1 MVVSEDAFQTIGI
14 DEKDVHY
21 YCCDDVAFDN
31 NQCTQH
37 NRLWVRST
45 DSTQFKS
52 NSVEFDGQNRTV
64 GVHFDVPKEGKYWMV
79 IGLCDPDTSNVAVSG
94 KAIVMNPY
102 GHIPARMYGILPFTK
117 LLLIVYTVLLM
128 GWIVRCCWYRKE
140 LMSVHMM
147 ITVVVATFFFDTVA
161 RLVMLVSFNN
171 EGVHDTKITL
181 FSLATTAATH
191 TVARCLMIMVA
202 MGLGVSKASLGGTMW
217 KIVVMGVVYFAFSL
231 WDSIATTY
239 STSSEI
245 NYYRIIPASILDSF
259 VYFWILQSLLDT
271 IQELEERKQTGKLD
285 VFISLRNM
293 IIVAVIISTVYN
305 VVFSYLILVKKIDLM
320 WKYQWFFN
328 DGVWS
333 TFYLLVLCVIM
344 YLWAPNERSLA
355 YAYHVQVS
363 TDEHQDQ
370 EEYAMQE
377 QEVLQTAGVEGS
389 VQIATVEATE
399 DSLKPMSIKPQS
411 A

>member
-21 YCCDDVAFDN
+21 YCCDDVAFDVRSMFFTDPYN

-52 NSVEFDGQNRTV
+52 NSVEFEYRLDVPLTRSGQNRTV

-344 YLWAPNERSLA
+344 
-355 YAYHVQVS
+355 V
-363 TDEHQDQ
+363 
-370 EEYAMQE
+370 
-377 QEVLQTAGVEGS
+377 GS
-389 VQIATVEATE
+389 VCMTDV
-399 DSLKPMSIKPQS
+399 
-411 A
+411 